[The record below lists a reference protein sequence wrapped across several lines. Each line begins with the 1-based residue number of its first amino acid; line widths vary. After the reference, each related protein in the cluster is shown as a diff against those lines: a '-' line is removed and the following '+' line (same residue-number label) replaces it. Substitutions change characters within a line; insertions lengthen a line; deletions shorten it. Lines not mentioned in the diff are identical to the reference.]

1 MQSLFPTSV
10 FSSLCAESGLI
21 LLWVVSGAGELKQQ
35 ILLWLSV
42 DVSNS
47 CLQQQ
52 DLVSFS
58 LK

>member
-1 MQSLFPTSV
+1 MQSLFLPSI

-42 DVSNS
+42 DVCNS
-47 CLQQQ
+47 CLQEQ
-52 DLVSFS
+52 DLVSFA